1 MTIRVKSAYKIR
13 NISKMNTMLIKLSQ
27 NFRKS
32 KGVAKPDP
40 SLRTG
45 SVLFEFRLQLQHQ
58 TECVIRT
65 EFKERKKYLKFINR
79 FKEDSYKSMSDFPA
93 FFENEELSHGRLPKL
108 KIQSLP

>member
-1 MTIRVKSAYKIR
+1 
-13 NISKMNTMLIKLSQ
+13 MLISLSQ
-27 NFRKS
+27 NFRKGKS
-32 KGVAKPDP
+32 VAKPDP

-45 SVLFEFRLQLQHQ
+45 SVLFEFRLQHQ

-79 FKEDSYKSMSDFPA
+79 FKEDSYKSMSGFPA

-108 KIQSLP
+108 KIQSHP